1 MTEHPGLS
9 GAAVPSFAQ
18 ERRVRAVR
26 ASGGAAPVAKTV
38 PALCRLPDNADV
50 GALTQAVRAFVQRHR
65 VLQYRFAERGDRV
78 ALHWAGARAAD
89 IECAVTDLAGRAGEG
104 GGDAAAEP
112 GDAAVRHARGEV
124 DRAFDVLGW
133 PLLRAGVIR
142 GETPLFYLAADHL
155 VSDGW
160 SALLAMKEI
169 GELYAALL
177 DGREAAL
184 PAPGDFL
191 RSSRAERRRYA
202 DGAALDQEVE
212 SLREQLGGRPVHPP
226 FPVDAGWDLTRGRYT
241 SLALLDAD
249 ETSRLEMLCKAW
261 RVTVFMAVLAAFG
274 VAARELCGLSAAG
287 VLVAFHNREEPGARD
302 GMGWYSNMLPL
313 YFPTGA
319 VERFSDAAREVRA
332 RLVGLM
338 PYHDLPLARILDCTP
353 QGYHDGI
360 GTEIP
365 TCFMSFGDVRAK
377 MRETRW
383 ELLEFPPSYRAGHG
397 FWVSLRETGLSAEV
411 ASPGLRSGADQ
422 VRAFESRIAEVL
434 RDVVAR

>member
-18 ERRVRAVR
+18 ERRIRSVRE
-26 ASGGAAPVAKTV
+26 SGHAAPAAKTV
-38 PALCRLPDNADV
+38 PALCRLPDHVDV
-50 GALTQAVRAFVQRHR
+50 GALAQAVRDFAQRHR
-65 VLQYRFAERGDRV
+65 LLQYRFAERGDRV
-78 ALHWAGARAAD
+78 TLHWAGARAAD
-89 IECAVTDLAGRAGEG
+89 IGCAVTDPAGRVEG
-104 GGDAAAEP
+104 GAAPAP
-112 GDAAVRHARGEV
+112 ASGDAAVRFARGEV

-133 PLLRAGVIR
+133 PLLRAGIVLD
-142 GETPLFYLAADHL
+142 ETPLFYIAADHL

-160 SALLAMKEI
+160 SALLAMREI
-169 GELYAALL
+169 GELYASLL
-177 DGREAAL
+177 DGRETGL
-184 PAPGDFL
+184 PVPGDFF
-191 RSSRAERRRYA
+191 RNSRVERRRYA

-212 SLREQLGGRPVHPP
+212 SLQKQLCGRPLHPP
-226 FPVDAGWDLTRGRYT
+226 FPIDAGWDLTCGRYA
-241 SLALLDAD
+241 SLSLLDAD
-249 ETSRLEMLCKAW
+249 ETGRLEVLCKAW

-274 VAARELCGLSAAG
+274 VASRELSGLSTVG
-287 VLVAFHNREEPGARD
+287 ILVAFHNREEPGARD
-302 GMGWYSNMLPL
+302 AMGWYSNMLPL
-313 YFPTGA
+313 YFATGA
-319 VERFSDAAREVRA
+319 AERFADAVREVRA

-338 PYHDLPLARILDCTP
+338 PYHELPLARILDCTP

-383 ELLEFPPSYRAGHG
+383 EPLDFPPSYRAGHG

-434 RDVVAR
+434 RDVVAH

>member
-9 GAAVPSFAQ
+9 GIAVPSFAQ
-18 ERRVRAVR
+18 ERRIRAVR
-26 ASGGAAPVAKTV
+26 ESGAAAPTAKTV
-38 PALCRLPDNADV
+38 PALCRLPDNTDV
-50 GALTQAVRAFVQRHR
+50 GALAQAVRAFVQRHR
-65 VLQYRFAERGDRV
+65 LLQYRFAERGDRV
-78 ALHWAGARAAD
+78 TLHWAGARAAE
-89 IECAVTDLAGRAGEG
+89 IGCPITDLAGRVEG
-104 GGDAAAEP
+104 GGAPTSEP
-112 GDAAVRHARGEV
+112 DDAVRHARGEV

-133 PLLRAGVIR
+133 PLLRAGVIHD
-142 GETPLFYLAADHL
+142 ETPLFYLAADHL

-177 DGREAAL
+177 DGREAGL

-191 RSSRAERRRYA
+191 RSSQVERRRYA
-202 DGAALDQEVE
+202 DGQALDQEVE
-212 SLREQLGGRPVHPP
+212 SLGKQLCGRPLHPP
-226 FPVDAGWDLTRGRYT
+226 FPIDAGWDLSRGRYA

-249 ETSRLEMLCKAW
+249 ETGRLEMLCKTW

-274 VAARELCGLSAAG
+274 VAARELSGRSVAG

-313 YFPTGA
+313 YFPTGSA
-319 VERFSDAAREVRA
+319 ERFADAAREVRA

-338 PYHDLPLARILDCTP
+338 PYHELPLARILDCTP

-377 MRETRW
+377 MREARW
-383 ELLEFPPSYRAGHG
+383 ELLDFPPSYRAGHG
-397 FWVSLRETGLSAEV
+397 LWVSLRETGLSAEV